1 MCRVIAVSNQKGG
14 VGKTVS
20 CVNLGIGL
28 AQEGKKVLMICL
40 LYTSD
45 AADE

>member
-20 CVNLGIGL
+20 DFMSCHQI
-28 AQEGKKVLMICL
+28 AHI
-40 LYTSD
+40 S
-45 AADE
+45 